1 MRLPLLLPTL
11 VAAALLAAAAPASA
25 AIPSGPSSRDPYE
38 IFTIGD
44 SYAAGE
50 GAPDA
55 NGTYDDNG
63 DVQDDHF
70 EDWDTRFGGSPAD
83 PGPNQDSTRCHRS
96 GHTSPSA
103 VARQTLQDEFPDVQF
118 DWTSVACAGASLVQ
132 TAKLGGDPLPNK
144 GGILRGYDGAE
155 KMGKR
160 GIAADKLKPAVYP
173 PQIDQLNTII
183 SGRTNGP
190 TKRIDA
196 LIMNLG
202 GNDLGFAEII
212 SKCLNIVPFSADCDD
227 DPDVASFVTAKFGV
241 LNGRFDRL
249 AGALAGT
256 PQSGDPGLDFTP
268 AQVFLTAAP
277 NPLRPSATTF
287 CDGTPKG
294 NYEENL
300 TGAEAR
306 WAQDNVLVPLNT
318 RFATEATQHGWNLV
332 DSFVDDFV
340 GHAICSSDNWI
351 NQNLQALRK
360 QGELDETEGLPV
372 AVSGGIGHPNVA
384 GYAAIGAGVY
394 ARMRPIVVD
403 RYTPDAAP
411 VTTTTS
417 RATGF
422 TVAVGDANLPALRGG
437 YWHRIKLRQVNAD
450 GTVANV
456 TGADA
461 LRDLPYGT
469 TSIDYP
475 RTGRYLVTARACGP
489 LSRNGARGCGPASA
503 ELRVSTFI
511 PARPVGLSATAGD
524 APAAV
529 MPTPGFTV
537 EWAHANDLALHD
549 TTHSVVRVQRKDT
562 GATVATRTVEGTF
575 TSTVVDDLQSGVTY
589 QVAVKACND
598 GNRCSA
604 FTPEVET
611 TAQKGQS
618 PFKGLFAELQKIKI
632 QVRGVPCLRAAIP
645 FDPSLG
651 PDTPGGFEDPT
662 PSFVPSCPDD
672 LPVGRLSLTHAV
684 VHARTGHAATIELR
698 WRAPRR
704 WRDLHVVEVRLLR
717 SGRALASL
725 RFNQDRGR
733 IALAPGTRR
742 HGRSLAV
749 GRSGRLSARG
759 VRVIL
764 GQGAVK
770 GSGPAGRDVRL
781 RFKARLPRSA
791 GRSVVVAVGASDDA
805 GQVQPPVPAGLI
817 RVR

>member
-1 MRLPLLLPTL
+1 MRLLPLLPTL
-11 VAAALLAAAAPASA
+11 AAAALLAVAAPASA
-25 AIPSGPSSRDPYE
+25 AIPSGPTSRDPYE

-50 GAPDA
+50 GSPDV

-63 DVQDDHF
+63 DVQNNQF
-70 EDWDTRFGGSPAD
+70 EDWDTRFGGSPAV

-132 TAKLGGDPLPNK
+132 TAKLGGNPPPNK

-160 GIAADKLKPAVYP
+160 GIAADKLVPAVYP
-173 PQIDQLNTII
+173 PQIDQLNSIL
-183 SGRTNGP
+183 SDRPNGP

-196 LIMNLG
+196 LLMNLG

-212 SKCLNIVPFSADCDD
+212 AKCLNIVPFSSDCDED
-227 DPDVASFVTAKFGV
+227 EDVASFVSGKLGV

-249 AGALAGT
+249 ANALAGT
-256 PQSGDPGLDFTP
+256 PQTGDPGLDFRP
-268 AQVFLTAAP
+268 AQVFLTDAP
-277 NPLRPSATTF
+277 NPLRPSASTF

-300 TGAEAR
+300 TAGEAR
-306 WAQDNVLVPLNT
+306 WAQDNVLIPLNA
-318 RFATEATQHGWNLV
+318 RFATEAAQHGWNIV

-340 GHAICSSDNWI
+340 GHALCSGDNWI
-351 NQNLQALRK
+351 NQNLEGLHQ
-360 QGELDETEGLPV
+360 QGELDETDGLPV
-372 AVSGGIGHPNVA
+372 AVSGGLMHPNVT
-384 GYAAIGAGVY
+384 GYAQIGAGLY
-394 ARMRPIVVD
+394 ARMRPFVID

-411 VTTTTS
+411 VTNTTA

-422 TVAVGDANLPALRGG
+422 TVSVGDGNLPALRGG
-437 YWHRIKLRQVNAD
+437 YWHRIRLRQLNAD
-450 GTVANV
+450 GTVSSV
-456 TGADA
+456 TGADG

-469 TSIDYP
+469 TSIDYA

-489 LSRNGARGCGPASA
+489 LSRTGARGCGPASA
-503 ELRVSTFI
+503 ELRVSTFV
-511 PARPVGLSATAGD
+511 PARPVGLEATPGD

-537 EWAHANDLALHD
+537 AWEHANDFALHD
-549 TTHSVVRVQRKDT
+549 TQRSVVRVRRKDT
-562 GATVATRTVEGTF
+562 GATVATKTVEGTF
-575 TSTVVDDLQSGVTY
+575 TSTLVDDLQAGVTY
-589 QVAVKACND
+589 LVAVKACND
-598 GNRCSA
+598 GDRCSS

-611 TAQKGQS
+611 TAKKGQK
-618 PFKGLFAELQKIKI
+618 PFSGLAAELQQIKTA
-632 QVRGVPCLRAAIP
+632 VKGVPCARTPIP

-651 PDTPGGFEDPT
+651 PELPGFEDLT
-662 PSFVPSCPDD
+662 PSFIPSCPGD
-672 LPVGRLSLTHAV
+672 LPVGRLKLSRGV
-684 VHARTGHAATIELR
+684 VQARAGRAATIALR

-704 WRDLHVVEVRLLR
+704 WRDLHVVEVRFMR
-717 SGRALASL
+717 AGRTLASL
-725 RFNQDRGR
+725 RFDQDRGR

-742 HGRSLAV
+742 HGRSLAA
-749 GRSGRLSARG
+749 GRAGTLRARG
-759 VRVIL
+759 IRVRL
-764 GQGAVK
+764 AADAVK

-781 RFKARLPRSA
+781 RLKVRLSRSA
-791 GRSVVVAVGASDDA
+791 VLAVGASDDA
-805 GQVQPPVPAGLI
+805 GQAQPPVPAGLI

>member
-1 MRLPLLLPTL
+1 MRQALLPVL
-11 VAAALLAAAAPASA
+11 AAAALLAAAAPASA
-25 AIPSGPSSRDPYE
+25 AIPSGPTSRDPYE

-50 GAPDA
+50 GAPDV
-55 NGTYDDNG
+55 NGNYDDDG
-63 DVQDDHF
+63 DVQADQF
-70 EDWDTRFGGSPAD
+70 EDWDTRLAGSPAV
-83 PGPNQDSTRCHRS
+83 PGANQDSTRCHRS

-118 DWTSVACAGASLVQ
+118 DWTSVACAGASLVA
-132 TAKLGGDPLPNK
+132 TAKLGGDPPPNK
-144 GGILRGYDGAE
+144 GGILRGYDGVE
-155 KMGKR
+155 KLSKR

-173 PQIDQLNTII
+173 PQIDQLN
-183 SGRTNGP
+183 RLLADRPNGP

-196 LIMNLG
+196 LLMNLG

-212 SKCLNIVPFSADCDD
+212 SKCLNIIPFSADCDD
-227 DPDVASFVTAKFGV
+227 DTDVASFVSAKLGV

-249 AGALAGT
+249 ASALAGT

-268 AQVFLTAAP
+268 AQVFLTDAP
-277 NPLRPSATTF
+277 NPLRPSASTF
-287 CDGTPKG
+287 CAGQPKG

-300 TGAEAR
+300 TEDEAR
-306 WAQDNVLVPLNT
+306 WAQDNVLVPLNS

-360 QGELDETEGLPV
+360 QGELDETLGLPI

-394 ARMRPIVVD
+394 ARMRPFVVD

-411 VTTTTS
+411 ITNTTA

-422 TVAVGDANLPALRGG
+422 TVSVGDGNLPALRGG
-437 YWHRIKLRQVNAD
+437 YWHRVKLRQLNAD

-456 TGADA
+456 GGADG

-469 TSIDYP
+469 TSIEYA
-475 RTGRYLVTARACGP
+475 RTGRYLVTTRACGP

-503 ELRVSTFI
+503 ELRVSTFV
-511 PARPVGLSATAGD
+511 PARPVNLAASAGD

-529 MPTPGFTV
+529 LPTPGFTV
-537 EWAHANDLALHD
+537 EWEHANDLALHD
-549 TTHSVVRVQRKDT
+549 TQRSVVRVQRKDT
-562 GATVATRTVEGTF
+562 GATVATKTVEGTF
-575 TSTVVDDLQSGVTY
+575 TSTLVDGLETGVTY

-604 FTPEVET
+604 YTPEVET
-611 TAQKGQS
+611 TARKGS
-618 PFKGLFAELQKIKI
+618 KPFSGLFFELQQIKRAI
-632 QVRGVPCLRAAIP
+632 QGVPCLKTAVP
-645 FDPSLG
+645 FDPGLG
-651 PDTPGGFEDPT
+651 PATPGGFEDLT
-662 PSFVPSCPDD
+662 PSFVPSCPGD
-672 LPVGRLSLTHAV
+672 LPVGRLSLSHAV
-684 VHARTGHAATIELR
+684 VHARKGRAATVALR

-704 WRDLHVVEVRLLR
+704 WRDLHLVEIRFMKA
-717 SGRALASL
+717 GRAVASL
-725 RFNQDRGR
+725 RFDQDRQR
-733 IALAPGTRR
+733 ITLAPGTRR
-742 HGRSLAV
+742 HGKSLAT
-749 GRSGRLSARG
+749 GRSGTLRARG
-759 VRVIL
+759 VRVRL
-764 GQGAVK
+764 AKDAVK

-781 RFKARLPRSA
+781 RFKVRPA
-791 GRSVVVAVGASDDA
+791 RSVVVAVGASDDA
-805 GQVQPPVPAGLI
+805 GQRQPPVPAGLI